1 MPKWNRGMEAAEAA
15 AKAASGSRADWFSLK
30 SGDKAY
36 VRPITDR
43 DDIIVIDVHMGVP
56 TKKPPKNVKADKWP
70 TQMSAVCQNAPAFLL
85 LDGDDE
91 PTEVYED
98 GYGHCYIHEHMQDV
112 MGKFK
117 KSVAIPSSQGWGLFV
132 MREPVLDGRQKLT
145 GFRDIMEE
153 FKDKDGKTHRIPKIV
168 IASQSYTNFWAAF
181 KAAGYMT
188 GTICDRDFSVE
199 RVDNDYVIS
208 AGRETP
214 DLQPGKPG
222 WQPYLDAME
231 LKGVSLEETLV
242 YQSSPEYYG
251 RFFDPDWKEDEA
263 EGEGE
268 DKAADATEAAA
279 DAGETVLDDAEA
291 EAMKARMAEAFS
303 TQPT

>member
-1 MPKWNRGMEAAEAA
+1 MEAAEAA
-15 AKAASGSRADWFSLK
+15 AKAASGTRADWFSLK

-36 VRPITDR
+36 VRPLTDR

-56 TKKPPKNVKADKWP
+56 TKKPPKGVKADKWP
-70 TQMSAVCQNAPAFLL
+70 QQMSAVCQNSDAFRFRDS
-85 LDGDDE
+85 DGNLIDPPE
-91 PTEVYED
+91 WEE
-98 GYGHCYIHEHMQDV
+98 GYGHCYIHEHMADV
-112 MGKFK
+112 LGKFK
-117 KSVAIPSSQGWGLFV
+117 KSVAIPNSQGWGLFV
-132 MREPVLDGRQKLT
+132 LREPVLDARQKLT

-153 FKDKDGKTHRIPKIV
+153 FKDKEGTTHPIPKIV

-199 RVDNDYVIS
+199 RVDNDYTIS

-222 WQPYLDAME
+222 WQPYLDALV
-231 LKGVSLEETLV
+231 LKDVSLENTLT

-251 RFFDPDWKEDEA
+251 RFFDPDWKDDEA
-263 EGEGE
+263 EGEEAEG
-268 DKAADATEAAA
+268 AEAAA
-279 DAGETVLDDAEA
+279 EAGEVTLDDAEA

>member
-1 MPKWNRGMEAAEAA
+1 MPQWNRGMEAAEAA
-15 AKAASGSRADWFSLK
+15 AKAASGTRADWFSLK

-36 VRPITDR
+36 VRPLTDK

-56 TKKPPKNVKADKWP
+56 TKKPPKGVKADKWP
-70 TQMSAVCQNAPAFLL
+70 TQMSAVCQDAEAFQLR
-85 LDGDDE
+85 DGDGSPTGEYE
-91 PTEVYED
+91 P
-98 GYGHCYIHEHMQDV
+98 GYGQCYIHLHMQDV

-117 KSVAIPSSQGWGLFV
+117 RSVAVPSSQGWGLLV
-132 MREPVLDGRQKLT
+132 MREPVLDARKKLT
-145 GFRDIMEE
+145 GFRDITEE
-153 FKDKDGKTHRIPKIV
+153 FKDKEGHTHRIPKIV
-168 IASQSYTNFWAAF
+168 IASQSYSNFWAAF
-181 KAAGYMT
+181 KAAGEMT

-214 DLQPGKPG
+214 DLQPGTPG
-222 WQPYLDAME
+222 WLAYLDALA
-231 LKGVSLEETLV
+231 LKDVSLEGTLV

-251 RFFDPDWKEDEA
+251 RFFDPEWKEDEA
-263 EGEGE
+263 EGE
-268 DKAADATEAAA
+268 AAEAEAEQAAA
-279 DAGETVLDDAEA
+279 DAGEATLDDAEA